1 MTKIAFIFP
10 GQGSQQVGM
19 GAELVEV
26 DDNSRAFYDT
36 ADDALGF
43 ALSKLMLEGPQ
54 EELTLTYN
62 AQPALL
68 TTGVM
73 IAHRLMDAGIKPDY
87 TAGHSLGEYSAFVT
101 SGVLTFEDAVQIV
114 HKRGLYMDEAV
125 PAGEGAMAAIL
136 GMESG
141 ELAQVCEEVSASG
154 VVAQLANLNC
164 PGQIVIS
171 GTKEGVEKAG
181 ALAKERGAKRAIPLT
196 VSGPFH
202 SSLMKPAAEKLA
214 SAIEETEMKVP
225 GIPVVSNVT
234 SQLLEDVADVKKEML
249 DQVSSPVQW
258 EQNVR
263 TLLDLGVDVFIECGP
278 GKVLSGLVKKINRG
292 ATIYS
297 VYDEETLAQVVEAS
311 KEWAQCV

>member
-19 GAELVEV
+19 GAELAGVAGSSET
-26 DDNSRAFYDT
+26 FYEA
-36 ADDALGF
+36 ADAALGF

-73 IAHRLMDAGIKPDY
+73 IAKQLMEQGIKPDY

-101 SGVLTFEDAVQIV
+101 SEVITFEDAVQIV

-136 GMESG
+136 GMESAA
-141 ELAQVCEEVSASG
+141 LAQVCEEVSASG
-154 VVAQLANLNC
+154 LTVQLANLNC

-181 ALAKERGAKRAIPLT
+181 SLAKERGAKRAIPLT

-202 SSLMKPAAEKLA
+202 SSLMQPAAQKLA
-214 SAIEETEMKVP
+214 AAIEEVEMKEP
-225 GIPVVSNVT
+225 AIPVVSNVT
-234 SQLLEDVADVKKEML
+234 SVLLEEVAEIKKEMI

-258 EQNVR
+258 EQNVK
-263 TLLDLGVDVFIECGP
+263 TLLELGVDIFIECGP
-278 GKVLSGLVKKINRG
+278 GKVLSGLVKKIDRK
-292 ATIYS
+292 ATVYS
-297 VYDEETLAQVVEAS
+297 VYDEATLAQVVEAS
-311 KEWAQCV
+311 KEWTQCV